1 VSERS
6 ERRNAEARARLR
18 PLAPG
23 ERPPVLALAAAIAAA
38 LAGLNVA
45 LTVLAD
51 DVERGQLL
59 FTLAQAVV
67 LLVVAV
73 GMWRRSYLAVI
84 AFQALLAFQILNFSL
99 YALLGSRIVAQLLF
113 GAAVIALGYL
123 FWKLVPTLARL
134 QMPDR

>member
-23 ERPPVLALAAAIAAA
+23 ERPRILVVAAAVAAA
-38 LAGLNVA
+38 LAGLNIL
-45 LTVLAD
+45 LTLLAD
-51 DVERGQLL
+51 DVESGQLM
-59 FTLAQAVV
+59 FTVAQAVV

-73 GMWRRSYLAVI
+73 GMWSRSYLAVI

-99 YALLGSRIVAQLLF
+99 YALLGSRLLAQLLF
-113 GAAVIALGYL
+113 GAAVFALGWL

>member
-1 VSERS
+1 MSERS

-23 ERPPVLALAAAIAAA
+23 ERPPVLVLAAAVATA
-38 LAGLNVA
+38 LAVLNVL

-51 DVERGQLL
+51 DVESGQLV
-59 FTLAQAVV
+59 FTIAQAVV

-73 GMWRRSYLAVI
+73 GMWRRAYLAVI
-84 AFQALLAFQILNFSL
+84 AFQALLAFQILNFTL
-99 YALLGSRIVAQLLF
+99 YALLGSRLLAQLLF
-113 GAAVIALGYL
+113 GLAVIALGWL

-134 QMPDR
+134 QMPGR